1 MLDFAKTGYGRKFF
15 DHDIPALIR
24 ALKEIGEELKK
35 ARVRDDKVISEPVLG
50 HFEEITDE
58 EKAELATKVL
68 KFDQFFNQL
77 TENFNIDEST
87 KINIHDLK
95 ALTRHV
101 WNYKE

>member
-35 ARVRDDKVISEPVLG
+35 ARIFRDDEIIPKQSG
-50 HFEEITDE
+50 HFEKITDE
-58 EKAELATKVL
+58 ELIELNKKIVE
-68 KFDQFFNQL
+68 FDQFFNQL